1 MGFRNIAL
9 AAAAVMTLASTSA
22 PAATLVVDV
31 TGARGT
37 SLFGGLGNTVQAF
50 AIGAGARITAI
61 GYDVSITANDPS
73 YLSEANV
80 ALFATGRASSGV
92 ALTPGIADDASGTA
106 SYAGGVDLTA
116 LGLDFALADDGIL
129 RLEYFEDVVDG
140 GLPDS
145 IWNSGTITVTYDMVA
160 TPVPE
165 PATWAMMAIGL
176 GIVGGTLRRR
186 ARIAFPVAL
195 A

>member
-1 MGFRNIAL
+1 MRFRTIAL
-9 AAAAVMTLASTSA
+9 AAAAALTLTSTGA
-22 PAATLVVDV
+22 AAATLVVDV

-37 SLFGGLGNTVQAF
+37 SLFGGVGNTVQAF

-80 ALFATGRASSGV
+80 ALFATGQASSGV
-92 ALTPGIADDASGTA
+92 ALSPGVADDVSGTA
-106 SYAGGVDLTA
+106 SYAGAVDLTA
-116 LGLDFALADDGIL
+116 LGLGFALADDGIL
-129 RLEYFEDVVDG
+129 RLEYFEEVADG

-145 IWNSGTITVTYDMVA
+145 IWNSGTITVTYDLVA

-176 GIVGGTLRRR
+176 EIVGGTMRRR
-186 ARIAFPVAL
+186 TRIALPA
-195 A
+195 AA